1 MAAGV
6 SGTIWGSFSGTSTA
20 NVRPYIVYSETYDA
34 STNTSSVTATLWFVK
49 YNASWGS
56 YNGSFSNTGH
66 INGDSNTANSAFDLR
81 PVGTAPVYDEV
92 RSRTVS
98 VTHDADGTK
107 TCTIGWYGNTAV
119 SLGTFDF
126 SSSVALTAI
135 TRATAVTTSDASS
148 VGGTSATVGG
158 NVTDAG
164 LPPCSSRGVYWGTSS
179 GSLPN
184 QIVSGSGGGAFNVNI
199 TGLARG
205 TTYYYKA
212 FSYNSSGEK
221 YGAIKSF
228 TTTAAAPSVSTGSSS
243 SVTYNSAT
251 VSGSVSD
258 DNGAAVTTRGI
269 CYNTT
274 GSPTVD
280 SSKVASGSGEGD
292 FSSNLTGLSPDTT
305 YYARAYATNSQGTS
319 YGGQIS
325 FVTLSAEPT
334 VTTTSGA
341 TGITT
346 STATVAGN
354 VTSDNGSTITE
365 RGFCYS
371 TSTNPTTSN
380 AKATVSGTTGAM
392 SKEITGLAI
401 GTKYYFKAYATNA
414 RGTGY
419 GSQSSFTTL
428 PGNPSGLN
436 ATRIDKSSMSLSWV
450 KGNGG
455 TYSIVRRGTIAP
467 ANINSGTLVYQG
479 TGTSLTDTGLSAGT
493 TYYYRVWSATTAD
506 WSEAYSAGYSA
517 DYDTTVFNFENT
529 SNALVDDTNYA
540 TVPTN
545 DGVLKCQ
552 LSRDGG
558 ETWSATRE
566 LTSTSS
572 IATQDFGEGQT
583 ELWGMMT
590 WNGTHVSDTNFRVKI
605 IGGSSDKS
613 YQIFKNFGFSI
624 NPSFILTGIK
634 VQVKAAYDNVDLLVY
649 FIKVDVYYGSSP
661 LPVSQGSLAYDSTLD
676 RPTYYNG
683 GDWVPMGGGS
693 KVTVAETAPSDPKFG
708 DIWVDISSD

>member
-20 NVRPYIVYSETYDA
+20 NVRPYIAYSETYDA

-56 YNGSFSNTGH
+56 YNGSFSNTAYL
-66 INGDSNTANSAFDLR
+66 NGTSYTTNSAFDLR

-92 RSRTVS
+92 KTRTVS

-107 TCTIGWYGNTAV
+107 TCTIGWSGSTGT

-126 SSSVALTAI
+126 SSSIALTAI
-135 TRATAVTTSDASS
+135 TRATVVTTSDASS

-158 NVTDAG
+158 DVTDAG

-258 DNGAAVTTRGI
+258 DNGATVTTRGI

-292 FSSNLTGLSPDTT
+292 FSSNLTGLNPDTT
-305 YYARAYATNSQGTS
+305 YYARAYATNSQGAS

-371 TSTNPTTSN
+371 TSTNPTTAN
-380 AKATVSGTTGAM
+380 AKAIVSGTTGAM

-517 DYDTTVFNFENT
+517 DYDTTVYNFENT

-566 LTSTSS
+566 LTFTSS

-590 WNGTHVSDTNFRVKI
+590 WSGTHVNDTNFRVKI

-624 NPSFILTGIK
+624 NPSFILTGIR
-634 VQVKAAYDNVDLLVY
+634 VQAKAAYDNVDLLVY

-708 DIWVDISSD
+708 DIWIDISSD